1 MVDRVVG
8 IADEFELIFER
19 AEGDCWTAV
28 TPANVFGEYVME
40 IWAYDTAGNAS
51 YMATMLYLV
60 SKHTMQ
66 AYLIPF
72 EYSGLLDDTALI
84 AKLDEYGLEA
94 VITELQ
100 ELVGG
105 AEGGNTENQI

>member
-1 MVDRVVG
+1 MVDRVIG

-51 YMATMLYLV
+51 YMATMLYMV

-66 AYLIPF
+66 SYLIPF
-72 EYSGLLDDTALI
+72 EYAGIVDHSELI
-84 AKLDEYGLEA
+84 TRLDEYGIEA
-94 VITELQ
+94 VLTELQ
-100 ELVGG
+100 ELKGG
-105 AEGGNTENQI
+105 AEGGSTEN